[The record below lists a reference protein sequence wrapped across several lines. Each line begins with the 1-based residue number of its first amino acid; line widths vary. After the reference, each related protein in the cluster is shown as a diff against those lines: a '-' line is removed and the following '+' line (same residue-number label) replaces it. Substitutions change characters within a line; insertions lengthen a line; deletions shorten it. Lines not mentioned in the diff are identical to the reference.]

1 VTHPQEGICQ
11 VGSLDCQN
19 GRNRGLSAKMAGT
32 SKYRAKQ
39 QNIIFGIFM
48 VDIQGMA
55 GRIPIYLA
63 ERKRK

>member
-1 VTHPQEGICQ
+1 
-11 VGSLDCQN
+11 
-19 GRNRGLSAKMAGT
+19 MAGT